1 MTSSD
6 STPLFQYYF
15 RALICFAAAGTLAA
29 DIEWSNI
36 NIVQPIFIVVLLAYT
51 YVAFY
56 LTKHISS
63 EHLLKL
69 SKILA
74 WTDAGLIGASLS
86 LIDFSILPCIL
97 FLTMIQFNALLN
109 GGVRKWGED
118 NAAFVVGILGS
129 FVIYEPQWVLSGRL
143 EISAASLIGV
153 ITYFCAYALFT
164 HARMN
169 KLNLEAKRLE
179 QEQQLHKMRTYK
191 LSRYLPPPVWKAI
204 NEGRDKSL
212 QTERKRLTVFFSDIK
227 DFSELA
233 EEMEAE
239 ALTELLNTYLTEMTK
254 IVHQYGGTIDK
265 FMGDGI
271 MVLFGDSNSKGV
283 KHDALRCLSMS
294 LAMRKRMKALQQH
307 WHHQGIKRPLQ
318 IRMGINTGYCTVGTF
333 GTSNHLD
340 YTALGA
346 HVNLASRL
354 ESAAE
359 PGEILVSHE
368 TWGLV
373 KDTIMCRDK
382 GNILVKGFS
391 HPIKVY
397 QVVDLRKNLGA
408 NQTYFEK
415 NFDGFTM
422 YLDIE
427 KIRNYD
433 KEQVLQ
439 TLAEISE
446 RLRDKIIP

>member
-1 MTSSD
+1 MTSAE

-29 DIEWSNI
+29 DINWEKI
-36 NIVQPIFIVVLLAYT
+36 NLLQPMFIVLLLSYT
-51 YVAFY
+51 YLAFL
-56 LTKHISS
+56 LTRRIDQAYAHTLAKA
-63 EHLLKL
+63 
-69 SKILA
+69 LA
-74 WTDAGLIGASLS
+74 WIDAGLIGASLS
-86 LIDFSILPCIL
+86 LVDFSLLPCVL

-109 GGVRKWGED
+109 GGLRKWGED
-118 NAAFVVGILGS
+118 NAAFLLGILLS
-129 FVIYEPQWVLSGRL
+129 MLVYQPQWVLSGRL

-169 KLNLEAKRLE
+169 KLNMESQRLE

-212 QTERKRLTVFFSDIK
+212 LTERKRLTVFFSDIK

-239 ALTELLNTYLTEMTK
+239 ALTDLLNTYLTEMTK
-254 IVHQYGGTIDK
+254 IVHHYGGTIDK

-283 KHDALRCLSMS
+283 KMDAIRCVTMA
-294 LAMRKRMKALQQH
+294 LAMKKRMKTLQQH

-333 GTSNHLD
+333 GTANHLD

-359 PGEILVSHE
+359 PGEILISHE
-368 TWGLV
+368 TWGMV

-382 GNILVKGFS
+382 GNVLVKGFS
-391 HPIKVY
+391 HPIQVY
-397 QVVDLRKNLGA
+397 QVADLRKNLGA
-408 NQTYFEK
+408 NQSYFEK
-415 NFDGFTM
+415 NLDGFTM
-422 YLDIE
+422 YLDME

-433 KEQVLQ
+433 KEDVLQ
-439 TLAEISE
+439 ALAEVSE

>member
-1 MTSSD
+1 MTSSE

-29 DIEWSNI
+29 EIDWNSID
-36 NIVQPIFIVVLLAYT
+36 VLKPLFVVVLLAYT
-51 YVAFY
+51 YGAYY
-56 LTKHISS
+56 LTKRFSGDQ
-63 EHLLKL
+63 LLTLTKA
-69 SKILA
+69 LA
-74 WTDAGLIGASLS
+74 WTDAGLIGVSLS
-86 LIDFSILPCIL
+86 LVNFSLLPCIL

-109 GGVRKWGED
+109 GGLRKWGED
-118 NAAFVVGILGS
+118 NAAFLAGILLS
-129 FVIYEPQWVLSGRL
+129 FLIYEPQWVLSGTL

-164 HARMN
+164 HSRMS
-169 KLNLEAKRLE
+169 KLGLETQRLE

-239 ALTELLNTYLTEMTK
+239 ALTDLLNTYLTDMTK
-254 IVHQYGGTIDK
+254 IVQQFGGTIDK

-271 MVLFGDSNSKGV
+271 MVLFGDSASKGV
-283 KHDALRCLSMS
+283 KQDALRCV
-294 LAMRKRMKALQQH
+294 AMAIAMKKRMKTLQQH
-307 WHHQGIKRPLQ
+307 WHHQGVKRPLQ

-333 GTSNHLD
+333 GTANHLD

-382 GNILVKGFS
+382 GNVLVKGFS

-408 NQTYFEK
+408 NQSYFEQ
-415 NFDGFTM
+415 NLEGFTM
-422 YLDIE
+422 YLDME
-427 KIRNYD
+427 KIRNFD
-433 KEQVLQ
+433 KEKVLEA
-439 TLAEISE
+439 LAEVSE
-446 RLRDKIIP
+446 KLRDKIIP

>member
-1 MTSSD
+1 MTNPD
-6 STPLFQYYF
+6 STPLYQYYF

-29 DIEWSNI
+29 DIDWDAVRL
-36 NIVQPIFIVVLLAYT
+36 VQPLFIVFLLIYT
-51 YVAFY
+51 YIAY
-56 LTKHISS
+56 RLTKHFSGEQLIT
-63 EHLLKL
+63 LTKV
-69 SKILA
+69 LA
-74 WTDAGLIGASLS
+74 WTDSGLIGISLS
-86 LIDFSILPCIL
+86 LIDFSLLPCIL

-109 GGVRKWGED
+109 GGLRKWGED
-118 NAAFVVGILGS
+118 NAAFVMGVLLS
-129 FVIYEPQWVLSGRL
+129 FLVYEPQWVLSGRL

-164 HARMN
+164 HARMT
-169 KLNLEAKRLE
+169 KLSLETQRLE

-212 QTERKRLTVFFSDIK
+212 QTERKRLSVFFSDIK

-239 ALTELLNTYLTEMTK
+239 ALTDLLNTYLTEMTK
-254 IVHQYGGTIDK
+254 IVHQFGGTIDK

-271 MVLFGDSNSKGV
+271 MVLFGDSSSKGV
-283 KHDALRCLSMS
+283 KHDALRCLAMS
-294 LAMRKRMKALQQH
+294 LAMRKRMKTLQQH

-333 GTSNHLD
+333 GTANHLD

-382 GNILVKGFS
+382 GNINVKGIS

-408 NQTYFEK
+408 NQSYFEQHL
-415 NFDGFTM
+415 DGFTM
-422 YLDIE
+422 YMDME

-433 KEQVLQ
+433 KEKVLLS
-439 TLAEISE
+439 LAEISE
-446 RLRDKIIP
+446 RLRDKIIQ